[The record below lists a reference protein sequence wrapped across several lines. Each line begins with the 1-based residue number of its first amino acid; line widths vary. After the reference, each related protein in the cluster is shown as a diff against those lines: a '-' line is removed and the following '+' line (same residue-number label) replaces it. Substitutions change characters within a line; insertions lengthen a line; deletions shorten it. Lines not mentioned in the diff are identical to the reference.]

1 MILYHT
7 GHKEASEIIKSTGLK
22 KGLETASNIKLL
34 QVSIN
39 EDAPRMRTLSLLS
52 VLIRLSTSLT
62 NTTALLSIEAKVVEY
77 CFAFGTS

>member
-7 GHKEASEIIKSTGLK
+7 GHKEVSEIIKSTGLK

-62 NTTALLSIEAKVVEY
+62 NTAALLSIEAKVVEY